1 MTNMT
6 KHPLRIT
13 ADALKNAFALNGFR
27 LYDNGEYPELEKT
40 DINVKIFDNPG
51 AITKPVLLMDGQYA
65 LRTQILPFLLPHH
78 YHQGLFPK

>member
-40 DINVKIFDNPG
+40 DINVKIL
-51 AITKPVLLMDGQYA
+51 IIRV
-65 LRTQILPFLLPHH
+65 R
-78 YHQGLFPK
+78 